1 MENQVQAFLQ
11 PAARDTAKIPCR
23 ASTHSGQT
31 PIMNQKQGFA
41 ARLKNTAQSQSFTE
55 TNRQLEDSPIYV
67 QHPDGELRN
76 ASLTLQQMDEALQEL
91 LHRLL
96 ALDEEGFWQ
105 LALAGQP
112 LLLDTQP
119 SDTTS
124 LLAAVQEAL
133 KGMPPDQVPPVLMEL
148 LSGELAPSQEEWL
161 LILQN
166 IYASVSEEAGAVR
179 QTAANGAS
187 VPPPDQAAG
196 REGAAVRMPL
206 YNQAATTE
214 EIEPTIKS
222 SSEPS
227 SPAGQRVLST
237 ETFSA
242 RMDAAG
248 KRVDVQQIMEQENQ
262 RMAGKRPGHA
272 LPAEQVVLVERV
284 VTEEAPRGMIWNPAG
299 RAEVTS
305 LLNSEVKDLQPTSRP
320 MLEGRELVDQVV
332 KKMQL
337 LQRPNLSEMRIQLK
351 PEVLGKM
358 MVKIMVEEGVVTA
371 RFLTDNHQV
380 RQLLEANMGLLR
392 QNLEASGL
400 KVDRT
405 EVNVA
410 LDNGRNF
417 DQQERQ
423 QALWQQ
429 PDSQQNSASEQELQ
443 QYLFYGLGGEPERE
457 EYLPGLEEQYGLHYG
472 RVNFMV

>member
-11 PAARDTAKIPCR
+11 PAARDTERIPSR
-23 ASTHSGQT
+23 VDTHSRQASV
-31 PIMNQKQGFA
+31 MKQNHGFA
-41 ARLKNTAQSQSFTE
+41 TRLKKAAQSHPAAAVQHLQSDE
-55 TNRQLEDSPIYV
+55 LPNNSRSVQQLE
-67 QHPDGELRN
+67 
-76 ASLTLQQMDEALQEL
+76 EL

-96 ALDEEGFWQ
+96 AGNEEEFWQ
-105 LALAGQP
+105 LGLAGLPLRIDMQQP
-112 LLLDTQP
+112 ANVA
-119 SDTTS
+119 S
-124 LLAAVQEAL
+124 LLAAIQGVL
-133 KGMPPDQVPPVLMEL
+133 KGISPDQIPSVLMEVFN
-148 LSGELAPSQEEWL
+148 GELPLNQEEWL

-166 IYASVSEEAGAVR
+166 VYASVSEEAGAVR

-187 VPPPDQAAG
+187 VSPPDQAAG

-222 SSEPS
+222 GSEPS

-272 LPAEQVVLVERV
+272 LPAEQVVLVEKV
-284 VTEEAPRGMIWNPAG
+284 VTEEVPRGMIWNPAG

-320 MLEGRELVDQVV
+320 MVEGRELVDQVV

-443 QYLFYGLGGEPERE
+443 QYLFYGLGGEPEGE